1 MTSKERPP
9 TSALPALAP
18 VKRPGAKPLFT
29 LESLL
34 DITLQIEAPLGTVQ
48 THLSEI
54 LSLATGSIVMLDRL
68 TGESVPVTANG
79 TPIAKGEVRVHG
91 DRFAVR
97 ITEILGKASHGR
109 AGGNEPHARNQAST

>member
-1 MTSKERPP
+1 
-9 TSALPALAP
+9 
-18 VKRPGAKPLFT
+18 LFT
-29 LESLL
+29 LESLV

-48 THLSEI
+48 TNLGEI
-54 LSLATGSIVMLDRL
+54 LSLTAGSIVMLDRL

-97 ITEILGKASHGR
+97 ITEILGRASHGR
-109 AGGNEPHARNQAST
+109 AGGNEPHARSQGPA